1 MATESDN
8 VNSGALGTL
17 VAVGTFA
24 MLGISLIVTA
34 LVRAEMA
41 EELMKKEVAADRPY
55 RDLVAEQTAQLSAPA
70 AYKDRGRGLVSLPI
84 DRAMELVV
92 SSLVK
97 DPNSATP
104 PPPIGGSGG
113 SGGSAGA
120 ATEAAGSGGMGGTG
134 GRATA
139 EGEGEGEKPA
149 GEEPKPGQQLN
160 KEGDQKEGE
169 EKKEGEKPAP
179 TKPLA
184 PKPAP
189 APGAPETP
197 TAPAPVAPTPAPA
210 APSPAPPNGQ

>member
-24 MLGISLIVTA
+24 MLGISLVVTA

-41 EELMKKEVAADRPY
+41 DEVEKKEVSADRAY
-55 RDLVAEQTAQLSAPA
+55 RDLLAEQRAQLQAPA
-70 AYKDRGRGLVSLPI
+70 AYKDRASGSVSLPI

-92 SSLVK
+92 TGLAK

-104 PPPIGGSGG
+104 PPAVGG

-120 ATEAAGSGGMGGTG
+120 SAEAAGSGGLGGMGGVAGGGGAAGSVSALTPEGAKPTG
-134 GRATA
+134 KDPNPT
-139 EGEGEGEKPA
+139 EDLEKQAAP
-149 GEEPKPGQQLN
+149 
-160 KEGDQKEGE
+160 
-169 EKKEGEKPAP
+169 EKKE
-179 TKPLA
+179 A

-189 APGAPETP
+189 KPTPPPGVPGSPA
-197 TAPAPVAPTPAPA
+197 APAPVHPTPAPT
-210 APSPAPPNGQ
+210 APSPAPHGQ

>member
-41 EELMKKEVAADRPY
+41 EELVKKEVAADRPY

-113 SGGSAGA
+113 SAGA

-139 EGEGEGEKPA
+139 EGEGEKPA